1 MKKRFLSIGDYSK
14 KVGVSPEFLKFY
26 EKKGLVSPAWKDDRS
41 YRYYADYQVTHFM
54 EYQQLSRM
62 GVSLEDAKGIQEHAS
77 LEERLNI
84 YKKAC
89 EEKRQELEQM
99 ELFLEQI
106 EDTSFAIENIA
117 NNRGWR
123 IAEVPVSYFV
133 YPKSFEHKESVKNP
147 VWKDNFSMNITQYVK
162 LKDRN
167 CDRLEEGN
175 FERLWGAVQPF
186 SNIIYKEA
194 SNNPN
199 NEIMVVGGVKCFV
212 YEHAIPTDYDESGKL
227 SDKVWDLSE
236 PLKIL
241 KDNGMKNKGV
251 VWQKRLCVS
260 HEVDGEFLQVQTTI
274 PIE

>member
-1 MKKRFLSIGDYSK
+1 MKKSFLSIGDYSK

-41 YRYYADYQVTHFM
+41 YRYYGDYQVTHFL

-62 GVSLEDAKGIQEHAS
+62 GMSLEDAKEIQEHAN
-77 LEERLNI
+77 LKERLEI

-89 EEKRQELEQM
+89 DEKRQELEQL
-99 ELFLEQI
+99 ELFLMQI
-106 EDTSFAIENIA
+106 EDTSVAIENIV
-117 NNRGWR
+117 NKRGWR
-123 IAEVPVSYFV
+123 ISEVPVAYFV
-133 YPKSFEHKESVKNP
+133 HPKSFDNSESLKNP

-167 CDRLEEGN
+167 CDRLESGN
-175 FERLWGAVQPF
+175 FERYWGAIQPF
-186 SNIIYKEA
+186 GEIIYKEA
-194 SNNPN
+194 SSNPN
-199 NEIMVVGGVKCFV
+199 NEILIVGGSKCFV
-212 YEHAIPTDYDESGKL
+212 YEHAIPTDYDEEGKL
-227 SDKVWDLSE
+227 SDRVWDLSE

-241 KDNGMKNKGV
+241 KDNGFKNKGV

-260 HEVDGEFLQVQTTI
+260 HEADGEFLQVQTII